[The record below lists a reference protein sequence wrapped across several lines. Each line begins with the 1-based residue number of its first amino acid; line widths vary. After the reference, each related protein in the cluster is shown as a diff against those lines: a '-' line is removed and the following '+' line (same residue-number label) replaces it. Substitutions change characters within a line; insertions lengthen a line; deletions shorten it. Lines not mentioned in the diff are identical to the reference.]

1 MFLLQRGNTALMH
14 PYLLG
19 EPFFLSS
26 SMKLDLSSLAISL
39 TFNIL
44 LLMFCLGGG
53 FYFDHNL
60 VSLREGPFTRLVGR
74 LALIDFSKQFP
85 LDFHNGSNI
94 KVIC

>member
-1 MFLLQRGNTALMH
+1 MFLLQRGHAALMH

-19 EPFFLSS
+19 EPFFLPS
-26 SMKLDLSSLAISL
+26 SMKLNLSSLVIFVNVL
-39 TFNIL
+39 F
-44 LLMFCLGGG
+44 GGG
-53 FYFDHNL
+53 IYFDHNL